1 MENQQDPPIVRT
13 SLVTI
18 AHYPEA
24 TQIHPQWHNTQSK
37 KNKPAES
44 AEPKVSSMI
53 SPIALHAR
61 FSRLFTD
68 PKILS
73 YFIVKPIKGNTHP
86 QITRITRDKTYVV
99 RREEGRKNEVIYDFH
114 SGQCALNNAE
124 TTIEF
129 KHDFIENL
137 VMMSTEWAD
146 PESGLEVLIE
156 TKKGS
161 QHQRAA

>member
-24 TQIHPQWHNTQSK
+24 TQIHPQWNNPQPEN
-37 KNKPAES
+37 NKPAES
-44 AEPKVSSMI
+44 ADPKVPSMI

-61 FSRLFTD
+61 FAQLFTD
-68 PKILS
+68 PKVLS
-73 YFIVKPIKGNTHP
+73 YFIVKPIKGNSHP
-86 QITRITRDKTYVV
+86 QITRITRDKVYVV
-99 RREEGRKNEVIYDFH
+99 RREAGCKNEVIYDFH

-137 VMMSTEWAD
+137 VMMSTEWGD

-161 QHQRAA
+161 QRPRAA